1 MQCDGSCS
9 KRRQN
14 VLCNFIPIFCLSN
27 KSFLWYQ
34 IWMKRTSNL
43 IQSKTWKPTRGIF
56 ITWPPISGR
65 PQSLSGSWSSSDGRT
80 RPLSQSRYLIAAD
93 DELASPLV
101 GCLWI
106 MGLNHLVQT
115 RNAKHSAI
123 LDEQGPELDYLTS
136 QQIRKNEWMTL
147 RQISPIIYKQIP
159 PPQRTNI
166 TCHI

>member
-1 MQCDGSCS
+1 MIPWHRPEYQTQNLSCPDTR
-9 KRRQN
+9 KRPFT
-14 VLCNFIPIFCLSN
+14 LFIKHCLINIRYILFIKQMFPI
-27 KSFLWYQ
+27 WYK
-34 IWMKRTSNL
+34 IWMKHTSNL

-106 MGLNHLVQT
+106 TGLNHLVQT
-115 RNAKHSAI
+115 RNAKHSTI
-123 LDEQGPELDYLTS
+123 LDEQGPELDYLTY
-136 QQIRKNEWMTL
+136 QQINKEEWHWDK
-147 RQISPIIYKQIP
+147 SYP
-159 PPQRTNI
+159 
-166 TCHI
+166 

>member
-65 PQSLSGSWSSSDGRT
+65 PQSLSCSWSSSDGRT

-106 MGLNHLVQT
+106 TGLNHLVQT

-123 LDEQGPELDYLTS
+123 LDEQGPELDYLTY
-136 QQIRKNEWMTL
+136 QQIRKNDTE
-147 RQISPIIYKQIP
+147 
-159 PPQRTNI
+159 TNL
-166 TCHI
+166 THNL